1 MLRSLVAGGQ
11 RVAFLCVSGSIA
23 LLPDIFSLIE
33 RYTLLGLIL
42 ASVGM
47 LVLFG
52 TPQGRQLGEEK
63 RNDII
68 SVLMIV
74 ALVSVGTFLLRTSK
88 GISVTAALFPEQA
101 MSLAQRFGTED
112 NLNEMMSIL
121 SEQMASISDQNARIL
136 AEVGFVS
143 DTIREEALREEQ
155 EFSELQERIDI
166 IVSTPS
172 VDWGMP
178 FSYIS
183 LLSTLATHV
192 SEDIK
197 DPYYWEAA
205 SSTDIIFDIKQSFA
219 ISAFYPRNLEYEI
232 SLHSFDGEELFVG
245 SGLALTID
253 DFRRQGEFYLGYF
266 RPFEPQV
273 FQTSADRFDT
283 DGWFT
288 CISVID
294 SDGDD
299 SWTEVVAYKFE
310 VWGYADVSR
319 EFGGRV
325 YNRLPNFVQ
334 VTELDKRLLG
344 IDFEARCA
352 N

>member
-47 LVLFG
+47 LVLLG

-112 NLNEMMSIL
+112 NLNEMMAIL

-155 EFSELQERIDI
+155 EISELQERIDI
-166 IVSTPS
+166 YLSEPS

-183 LLSTLATHV
+183 LLSTLAIQV

-197 DPYYWEAA
+197 DPYYWETAGPA
-205 SSTDIIFDIKQSFA
+205 DIVFDIKQSFD

-232 SLHSFDGEELFVG
+232 SLHSFDGEKLFVG
-245 SGLALTID
+245 SGLP
-253 DFRRQGEFYLGYF
+253 RRIF
-266 RPFEPQV
+266 
-273 FQTSADRFDT
+273 
-283 DGWFT
+283 
-288 CISVID
+288 
-294 SDGDD
+294 
-299 SWTEVVAYKFE
+299 
-310 VWGYADVSR
+310 
-319 EFGGRV
+319 
-325 YNRLPNFVQ
+325 
-334 VTELDKRLLG
+334 
-344 IDFEARCA
+344 RCA
-352 N
+352 PSGCF